1 MSDNTIR
8 IGNVEI
14 TAVADASG
22 LTAPCNLMFPNVD
35 ATAWQPHREFLS
47 DDGSSMNLSI
57 TSYLVRSDGKT
68 IIIDTGIGAKDRP
81 FFPNGRLPD
90 ALAEIGVTPD
100 SIDIVANTH
109 IHIDH
114 VGWHTTLRGEAY
126 VPTFPR
132 AKHLFNKDEWEYFT
146 NPEVANAAGQE
157 HVVDCVLPLRDNA
170 DIDLVGAEYQ
180 VTDEITLLPTPG
192 HTPAHQ
198 SFIISSAGETGIIW
212 GDVCHHPAQVT
223 ELWSPIFDMDP
234 PLAQM
239 TREKVVRR
247 VEEEKLRLVAGHFPF
262 PGFGSIVRVDGKR
275 YWRAS

>member
-14 TAVADASG
+14 TAVADAAG
-22 LTAPCNLMFPNVD
+22 LTAPCNMMFPNVEV
-35 ATAWQPHREFLS
+35 AAWQPHREFLS

-90 ALAEIGVTPD
+90 ALVEIGVTPD

-180 VTDEITLLPTPG
+180 VTDEITLLLTPG

-234 PLAQM
+234 PLAQK

-275 YWRAS
+275 YWRAG

>member
-47 DDGSSMNLSI
+47 GDGSSMNLSI
-57 TSYLVRSDGKT
+57 TSYLVRSSGKT

-81 FFPNGRLPD
+81 FFPNGPLPD

-114 VGWHTTLRGEAY
+114 VGWH
-126 VPTFPR
+126 
-132 AKHLFNKDEWEYFT
+132 
-146 NPEVANAAGQE
+146 
-157 HVVDCVLPLRDNA
+157 
-170 DIDLVGAEYQ
+170 
-180 VTDEITLLPTPG
+180 
-192 HTPAHQ
+192 
-198 SFIISSAGETGIIW
+198 
-212 GDVCHHPAQVT
+212 
-223 ELWSPIFDMDP
+223 
-234 PLAQM
+234 
-239 TREKVVRR
+239 
-247 VEEEKLRLVAGHFPF
+247 
-262 PGFGSIVRVDGKR
+262 
-275 YWRAS
+275 